1 MQFFSYFFDGALHS
15 AIKRG
20 ELEKVKQL
28 LADSAALN
36 EKRRGRTPLMLAARI
51 ADANAVRLLLG
62 KGAEVDA
69 RDKRGTTALM
79 FAAGGW
85 GYKGKDRE
93 DKCLEV
99 VSILLER
106 GANPNACGGRGQTAM
121 RYALG
126 ASNRR
131 VMEVLRERGASD
143 SCQAWVMSQDLQE
156 QSK

>member
-36 EKRRGRTPLMLAARI
+36 EKRRGRT
-51 ADANAVRLLLG
+51 VRLLLG